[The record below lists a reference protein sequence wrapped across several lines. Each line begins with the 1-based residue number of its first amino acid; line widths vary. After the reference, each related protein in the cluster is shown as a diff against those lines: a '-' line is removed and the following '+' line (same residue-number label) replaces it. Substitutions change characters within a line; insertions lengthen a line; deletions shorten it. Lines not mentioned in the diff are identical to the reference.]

1 MIAATQL
8 AQDVGKK
15 PACRALGISRA
26 SFYRR
31 NARQRAWNSAGRA
44 IVPKPPLTLEPA
56 ETQAVLGAL
65 HSERFM
71 DRSPYEVYAALLD
84 EGRYL
89 CSIRT
94 MYRMLARHG
103 ETKERRDQVRRMHY
117 SKPELLAT
125 APNQVWS
132 WDITKLLG
140 PARWTYFYLYVILD
154 IFSRYAVGWMVAHRE
169 LASLAERLIAETCEK
184 QGIAPGQL
192 MIHADRG
199 PSMRSKPVALLLSD
213 LGVTK
218 THSRPHVSND
228 NPYSE
233 AQFKTL
239 KYCPAFPERFGSLED
254 ARAFCRSF
262 FGWYNEE
269 HHHSGIAL
277 LTPAQVH
284 DGKAEEILR
293 QRTLVLR
300 AAYEQH
306 VRRFKGKVPKPMPLP
321 AAAWINAPKKISS
334 VREIHVDE
342 ATSLDGKIQKNDAPG
357 FDMSDELG
365 SGKWYDTPRSSENDS
380 NFLSPVSH
388 IH

>member
-1 MIAATQL
+1 MIAAAEL
-8 AQDVGKK
+8 AIDVGTK
-15 PACRALGISRA
+15 PACRALCVSRA

-31 NARQRAWNSAGRA
+31 RRRQSAGNGAGRA
-44 IVPKPPLTLEPA
+44 IVPKPPLALRPA
-56 ETQAVLGAL
+56 ETEAVLGAL

-71 DRSPYEVYAALLD
+71 DLSPYEVYATLLD

-94 MYRMLARHG
+94 MYRVLSRHG
-103 ETKERRDQVRRMHY
+103 EVKERRDQVRRMHY
-117 SKPELLAT
+117 QKPELLAT

-132 WDITKLLG
+132 WDITKLMG
-140 PARWTYFYLYVILD
+140 PAKWTYFYLYVIMD
-154 IFSRYAVGWMVAHRE
+154 IFSRYVVGWMVAHRE
-169 LASLAERLIAETCEK
+169 LAILAERLIAETCEK
-184 QGIAPGQL
+184 HGIATGQL
-192 MIHADRG
+192 TIHADRG
-199 PSMRSKPVALLLSD
+199 SSMRSKSVALLLSD

-284 DGKAEEILR
+284 DGKAVEILR
-293 QRTLVLR
+293 QRALVLR
-300 AAYEQH
+300 AAYERH
-306 VRRFKGKVPKPMPLP
+306 VRRFKGKVPEPMPLP
-321 AAAWINAPKKISS
+321 AAAWINAPKKISP
-334 VREIHVDE
+334 VREVHVDE
-342 ATSLDGKIQKNDAPG
+342 ATSLGGETRKDDASE
-357 FDMSDELG
+357 FDRSDELG
-365 SGKWYDTPRSSENDS
+365 PGKGYDTPRSSEIDS